1 MSPCAHVIFTEDP
14 EYVLRVAGDYLASD
28 PVQHN
33 LVLTLLRARVTHADA
48 GRYWIA
54 TEGGA
59 VVGVVLQSPLDFA
72 ATVTPMGT
80 YLAATMVNAIAE
92 RGVALPGVNGDAA
105 TAAAFAGQWAER
117 HAVGVVPFQGTRLYR
132 FFELQPSTASAG
144 SLRQAA
150 PEHRDLVVRW
160 VRAFFNDIGESFWD
174 ADVLVDRRLAQG
186 HFFLWDDGG
195 PVSLAANTDPLVGVV
210 RVQYVYTPPEKRR
223 CGYASA
229 CVAALSTRAQA
240 AGHHCTLYTDLGN
253 ATSNRLY
260 RRIGYRAV
268 AEGVKYRFGGS

>member
-1 MSPCAHVIFTEDP
+1 MSPSADVIFTEDP
-14 EYVLRVAGDYLASD
+14 EYVLCVAGDYLASD
-28 PVQHN
+28 PLQHN

-54 TEGGA
+54 TKGGA
-59 VVGVVLQSPLDFA
+59 VVGLVLQAPLDFV

-80 YLAATMVNAIAE
+80 DLAATMVNAIAE
-92 RGVALPGVNGDAA
+92 RGVVLPGVYGDAA

-117 HAVGVVPFQGTRLYR
+117 HAVAVAPFQGTRLYR
-132 FFELQPSTASAG
+132 LFELQPSTTSAG

-160 VRAFFNDIGESFWD
+160 VRAFFSDIGESFWD
-174 ADVLVDRRLAQG
+174 AEVLVDRRLPQG

-195 PVSLAANTDPLVGVV
+195 PVSLAANTDPLAGVV
-210 RVQYVYTPPEKRR
+210 RVQYVYTPPERRR

-229 CVAALSTRAQA
+229 CVAALSTRTQT
-240 AGHHCTLYTDLGN
+240 AGHHCILYTDLGN
-253 ATSNRLY
+253 STSNRLY

-268 AEGVKYRFGGS
+268 AEGVKYRFGGP